1 MNKKGVWRIINEY
14 YMTSDTGWTI
24 SKTPSE
30 VPKPYQLFHL
40 ESLKGSFKTSKE
52 AIEKY
57 EEIK

>member
-1 MNKKGVWRIINEY
+1 VKWRKVTEY
-14 YMTSDTGWTI
+14 YLTNDLGWTI

-30 VPKPYQLFHL
+30 VPLPYQLFHL